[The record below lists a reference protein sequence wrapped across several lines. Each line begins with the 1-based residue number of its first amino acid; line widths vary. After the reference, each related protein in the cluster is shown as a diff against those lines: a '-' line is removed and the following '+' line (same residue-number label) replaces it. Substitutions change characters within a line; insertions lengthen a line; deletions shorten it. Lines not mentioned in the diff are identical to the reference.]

1 MATEIPPATA
11 ADAAYRRGTVLGL
24 TVAEIFILLLFLLL
38 LAFLTWEDE
47 RERAVTELAEARQTL
62 QAIDQ
67 IDRWKQVVAEF
78 ETPEE
83 VLTLRRQKERAERDA
98 EMHQEQAEALRELLE
113 GESAA
118 DAIDKAQEAQRQA
131 VAAKEEAEQRAAEAT
146 EALRV
151 LGVKGENPPC
161 WYEIVAADDG
171 GTREK
176 PHYALNLAVFDQG
189 IAMRPSPVPPG
200 GAADDNGG
208 TYAAE
213 AARLGLG
220 ALPYNK
226 MLGDSDVRRLLHPIH
241 DAGKERQVRTYSC
254 TFFVRVWDQ
263 TSADAKARWKHAHLN
278 VIQSLFGTYPV
289 RNDPWP
295 PQ

>member
-38 LAFLTWEDE
+38 LAFLTWEDD
-47 RERAVTELAEARQTL
+47 RQRAVTELAEARQTL

-67 IDRWKQVVAEF
+67 IDRWKEVVAEF

-83 VLTLRRQKERAERDA
+83 VLTLRRQRERAERDA

-151 LGVKGENPPC
+151 LRVKGENPPC

-189 IAMRPSPVPPG
+189 IAMRPSPVPLG

-226 MLGDSDVRRLLHPIH
+226 MLGDSDVRRLLQPIH

-254 TFFVRVWDQ
+254 IFFVRVWDQ
-263 TSADAKARWKHAHLN
+263 TSADAKARWKHAHLK
-278 VIQSLFGTYPV
+278 VIEQLFGTYV

>member
-1 MATEIPPATA
+1 MATESLPDAA

-38 LAFLTWEDE
+38 IAFLTWEVE
-47 RERAVTELAEARQTL
+47 RARAVTELAEARQAL
-62 QAIDQ
+62 EASRIGG
-67 IDRWKQVVAEF
+67 WEKVVDKF

-83 VLTLRRQKERAERDA
+83 VLTLRRQKERAEREA
-98 EMHQEQAEALRELLE
+98 EMHQRQVEELRALVEDESVAEAV
-113 GESAA
+113 
-118 DAIDKAQEAQRQA
+118 DKAQEAERRA
-131 VAAKEEAEQRAAEAT
+131 RAAQEEAEHRAADAT

-151 LGVKGENPPC
+151 LRVKGENPPC
-161 WYEIVAADDG
+161 WYEIVDDADG

-176 PHYALNLAVFDQG
+176 PHYLLSLAVFDRG
-189 IAMRPSPVPPG
+189 IVLRPSEVPPG

-213 AARLGLG
+213 AARLGL
-220 ALPYNK
+220 ATLPYNS
-226 MLGDSDVRRLLHPIH
+226 MLGDARVRRLLQPIH
-241 DAGKERQVRTYSC
+241 DAGRQRQVRTYSC

-263 TSADAKARWKHAHLN
+263 TAAGAKARWKHAHLN
-278 VIQSLFGTYPV
+278 VIQGLFGTYPV
-289 RNDPWP
+289 RDDPWP